1 MCVRSLA
8 DHLKRWL
15 GSTAFVAND
24 LVLFVQNEN
33 ARLMNGR
40 FFGRVTREIHY
51 RDAVANFSKTRGRA
65 VELDDSPSGFAVD
78 YIGLEPLPIAQIA
91 NKNFLIRKQPDKLS
105 QIG

>member
-33 ARLMNGR
+33 ARLTNGR
-40 FFGRVTREIHY
+40 FFRRVARETHY
-51 RDAVANFSKTRGRA
+51 RDAVANFPRCAVAPLSSMIPRRA
-65 VELDDSPSGFAVD
+65 SP
-78 YIGLEPLPIAQIA
+78 
-91 NKNFLIRKQPDKLS
+91 
-105 QIG
+105 